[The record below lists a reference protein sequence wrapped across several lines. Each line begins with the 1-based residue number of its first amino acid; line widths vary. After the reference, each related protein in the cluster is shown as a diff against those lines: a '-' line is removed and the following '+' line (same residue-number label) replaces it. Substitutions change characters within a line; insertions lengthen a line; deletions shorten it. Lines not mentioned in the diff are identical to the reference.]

1 MRGPAFCREDSGAAP
16 APQTPAMADGGFDA
30 VPPPVSGLG
39 NFKGVMLCNRPVDEP
54 SKLGGGGGD
63 GQTPFKSMVSA
74 TVNDQL
80 GLNPCGKVGHEGN
93 VKKCGPSA
101 ALRRHVRWLKELQGQ
116 MRDEREAVEQ
126 DEVEA
131 AEKKKKLSEA
141 IAKHREAVRTMME
154 ARDAGVADMTQASQA
169 PAKKEKKS
177 AVKSSKPMW
186 AMTEREKDNFEEDEA
201 DDLINFAEGL
211 DYDKYVCDLEF
222 RQGVQAMADR
232 AGRLQKMQD
241 SFKDELVSQFN
252 SKLDEDGSTSAGGSP
267 RGINLEEGLDGQS
280 ILGDL
285 RLGSEYSVGSRLSMG
300 HERYGNN
307 GVKDWDSSTNAG
319 DNEPGISRELR
330 DAADIVMESNSN
342 LKQVHSKASIAKVI
356 ARNTIREEPEEHFD
370 LIETMKRDGA
380 IKAPVITTSEDIKEG
395 RPHKEVAASNLPY
408 IYRSPAV

>member
-1 MRGPAFCREDSGAAP
+1 
-16 APQTPAMADGGFDA
+16 
-30 VPPPVSGLG
+30 
-39 NFKGVMLCNRPVDEP
+39 
-54 SKLGGGGGD
+54 
-63 GQTPFKSMVSA
+63 
-74 TVNDQL
+74 
-80 GLNPCGKVGHEGN
+80 
-93 VKKCGPSA
+93 
-101 ALRRHVRWLKELQGQ
+101 

-131 AEKKKKLSEA
+131 AEKKKLSEA
-141 IAKHREAVRTMME
+141 IAKHREAVRTMMD

-169 PAKKEKKS
+169 PARKEKK
-177 AVKSSKPMW
+177 AAEKSSKPLW
-186 AMTEREKDNFEEDEA
+186 AMTEREKDHFEEDEA

-211 DYDKYVCDLEF
+211 DYDKYVNDLEF
-222 RQGVQAMADR
+222 RQGVQALADR
-232 AGRLQKMQD
+232 AGKLQKMQD

-285 RLGSEYSVGSRLSMG
+285 RSEYSVGSRLSMG

-307 GVKDWDSSTNAG
+307 GAKDWDSSMNAG

-356 ARNTIREEPEEHFD
+356 ARNTIREEPEEHLD

-380 IKAPVITTSEDIKEG
+380 IKAPVITTSEDMKEG
-395 RPHKEVAASNLPY
+395 RPYKEVAASQLPY